1 MLLDVVHI
9 TKQYDTAPVFRDISF
24 SMEKGDCIAVCGP
37 SGIGKTTLLKCIAG
51 FVRPEAGQILYEG
64 TRVEGPGPDR
74 IMVFQEQNQLF
85 PWKTAGGNIAFA
97 RRFSGRNRPGMKGDA
112 PRSITPFLRMVGL
125 EEDAEKYPYQLSGG
139 MKQRAAVARSLAADP
154 GLLLMDE
161 PFGSVDWKTRKK
173 LQNMLLSVWRE
184 TGVSIIFV
192 THDIT
197 EAVLLSDAIL
207 LFHEEGGMERVENTL
222 PRPRNMETSDALRFT
237 HRVFDLLEKL

>member
-1 MLLDVVHI
+1 MLLEVVQI
-9 TKQYDTAPVFRDISF
+9 TKQYGPADVFREISF

-51 FVRPEAGQILYEG
+51 FVRPDAGQILYEG

-74 IMVFQEQNQLF
+74 IMVFQELNQLF
-85 PWKTAGGNIAFA
+85 PWKTVGGNISFA
-97 RRFSGRNRPGMKGDA
+97 RRFSGRKGPGRNGA
-112 PRSITPFLRMVGL
+112 AVTPFLRMVGL
-125 EEDAEKYPYQLSGG
+125 EKDAEKYPYQLSGG
-139 MKQRAAVARSLAADP
+139 MKQRAAVARSLAAEP

-207 LFHEEGGMERVENTL
+207 LFNEAGGMERVENNL
-222 PRPRNMETSDALRFT
+222 PRPRNIEDPEALQFT
-237 HRVFDLLEKL
+237 HVVFDLLEKL